1 MKQFAYLFFILAFQV
16 LLIGSCISGG
26 IGNSLSKS
34 SLTSY
39 YVDLN
44 LLNQPAS
51 LKNNVFNQSCW
62 WKSGCYQHPL
72 ILIFCEISLK
82 QFQTLKEPSVS
93 DCRVFPLQ
101 YLWHALPLP
110 LVLSSSHSKNQ
121 PSRLQPAHFTFF
133 FFKMY
138 TLLSLIYYL
147 FLSLFTFVPSFSAN
161 FPHCNSHCLTIGQL
175 STGDIILTF

>member
-1 MKQFAYLFFILAFQV
+1 MVPAFSASFFAVKQQNQFFGCIEYKFTESSNQLICNSFVVKCAQFWITIRMKQFAYLFFILAFQV

-34 SLTSY
+34 LLTPY

-51 LKNNVFNQSCW
+51 LKKNVFNQSCW
-62 WKSGCYQHPL
+62 WNSGWHQHPL

-82 QFQTLKEPSVS
+82 HFQTLKATSVS

-110 LVLSSSHSKNQ
+110 LVLSSTHSKIN
-121 PSRLQPAHFTFF
+121 L
-133 FFKMY
+133 
-138 TLLSLIYYL
+138 
-147 FLSLFTFVPSFSAN
+147 
-161 FPHCNSHCLTIGQL
+161 PHWK
-175 STGDIILTF
+175 